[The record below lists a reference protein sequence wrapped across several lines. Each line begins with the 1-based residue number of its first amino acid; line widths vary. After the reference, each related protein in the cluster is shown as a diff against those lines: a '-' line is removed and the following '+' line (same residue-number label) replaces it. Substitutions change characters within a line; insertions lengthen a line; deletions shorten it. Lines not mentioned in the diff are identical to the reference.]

1 MKKKFTIAVLALVL
15 VFTFTNKADAQTFK
29 DIDGHWAKEYI
40 EWAADNGIFTG
51 YKDGTFKPDKKISRA
66 EFITILSNLKGYDSQ
81 DYILESQDVKP
92 SDWFALYLNDFVSLG
107 LIKNGIYFDGDA
119 LITRD
124 EAFGLIGQLFP
135 YKMPQENLTFNDSY
149 MVKRTRDICVL
160 KDMGIIMGDTRNNIN
175 PSNPL
180 SRAEVATIAYN
191 MNAKNIHIDKLE
203 LNYAKEN
210 KLFNFDFNVLGLK
223 ENYDVGAA
231 NELNNAIDDFKQKF
245 FSFMDADINPNPNT
259 NTNTKNN
266 TKNDTGISKREL
278 DQQRKLEEARASKDF
293 VRTYDEALEKF
304 LLALK
309 NREEEFTFSYD
320 PSTYD
325 GKYSIDYQL
334 KLDAKKRPEYFGAIE
349 DGGLIGDITIRLN
362 YKYSIT
368 KQELDVYIRQIDD
381 IVRAVEGK
389 SDYDKAK
396 YIHDWIVNNT
406 RYAYDQYLTGEYTLS
421 DGVKVHTPFSI
432 FKHGIAICQGYAET
446 FELLAN
452 EVGLNSQIVTGK
464 SYNSNG
470 WGLHAWN
477 LVEIDGRQYHV
488 DTTWDDP
495 VTSIGEDMIRYK
507 YFLIDDREMSKDHSW
522 DESRYPS
529 ANSGCLNDG
538 LDINGYG
545 VRNRYYDRYYHDYDD
560 RYRYNDDDGYDWRT
574 YR

>member
-1 MKKKFTIAVLALVL
+1 MKKKFILALL
-15 VFTFTNKADAQTFK
+15 ALAFVFTFNSKADAQTFK
-29 DIDGHWAKEYI
+29 DIKGHWAKDYI

-66 EFITILSNLKGYDSQ
+66 EFITILFNLKGYDIQ

-92 SDWFALYLNDFVSLG
+92 SDWFAIYLNDFVSLG

-124 EAFGLIGQLFP
+124 EAFGLLGQLFP

-180 SRAEVATIAYN
+180 SRAEVATMAYN

-223 ENYDVGAA
+223 ENYNVGAA

-245 FSFMDADINPNPNT
+245 FSFMDADVNTNP

-278 DQQRKLEEARASKDF
+278 DQQKKLEEARASKDF

-320 PSTYD
+320 FSTYN

-334 KLDAKKRPEYFGAIE
+334 KLDAEKRPEYFGAIE
-349 DGGLIGDITIRLN
+349 AGGLIGDITIRLN
-362 YKYSIT
+362 YKYSIS
-368 KQELDVYIRQIDD
+368 KEELETYLRQIDD

-452 EVGLNSQIVTGK
+452 EVGLNSQIVTGE

-495 VTSIGEDMIRYK
+495 VSSGGREYLEYD
-507 YFLIDDREMSKDHSW
+507 YFLIDDDTMSKDHRW
-522 DESRYPS
+522 DRDAYPK
-529 ANSGCLNDG
+529 ANSGCLNQNL
-538 LDINGYG
+538 LD
-545 VRNRYYDRYYHDYDD
+545 NRSNNFYYYYD
-560 RYRYNDDDGYDWRT
+560 
-574 YR
+574 

>member
-1 MKKKFTIAVLALVL
+1 MKKKFIVALLALFL
-15 VFTFTNKADAQTFK
+15 VFTFTSKADAQTFK
-29 DIDGHWAKEYI
+29 DIKGHWAKDYI

-66 EFITILSNLKGYDSQ
+66 EFITILSNLKGYDIQ

-92 SDWFALYLNDFVSLG
+92 SDWFAIYLNDFVSLG

-124 EAFGLIGQLFP
+124 EAFGLLGQLFP

-180 SRAEVATIAYN
+180 SRAEVATMAYN

-223 ENYDVGAA
+223 ENYNVGAA

-245 FSFMDADINPNPNT
+245 FSFMDADVNTNP

-278 DQQRKLEEARASKDF
+278 DQQKKLEEARASKDF

-320 PSTYD
+320 FSTYN

-334 KLDAKKRPEYFGAIE
+334 KLDAEKRPEYFGAIE
-349 DGGLIGDITIRLN
+349 AGGLIGDITIRLN
-362 YKYSIT
+362 YKYSIS
-368 KQELDVYIRQIDD
+368 KEELETYLRQIDD

-452 EVGLNSQIVTGK
+452 EVGLNSQIVTGE

-495 VTSIGEDMIRYK
+495 VSSGGREYLEYD
-507 YFLIDDREMSKDHSW
+507 YFLIDDDTMSKDHRW
-522 DESRYPS
+522 DRDAYPK
-529 ANSGCLNDG
+529 ANSGCLNQNL
-538 LDINGYG
+538 LD
-545 VRNRYYDRYYHDYDD
+545 NRSNNFYYYYD
-560 RYRYNDDDGYDWRT
+560 
-574 YR
+574 

>member
-1 MKKKFTIAVLALVL
+1 MKKKFILALL
-15 VFTFTNKADAQTFK
+15 ALAFVFTFNSKADAQTFK
-29 DIDGHWAKEYI
+29 DIKGHWAKDYI

-66 EFITILSNLKGYDSQ
+66 EFITILSNLKGYDIQ

-92 SDWFALYLNDFVSLG
+92 SDWFAIYLNDFVSLG

-124 EAFGLIGQLFP
+124 EAFGLLGQLFP

-180 SRAEVATIAYN
+180 SRAEVATMAYN

-223 ENYDVGAA
+223 ENYNVGAA

-245 FSFMDADINPNPNT
+245 FSFMDADVNTNP

-278 DQQRKLEEARASKDF
+278 DQQKKLEEARASKDF

-320 PSTYD
+320 FSTYN

-334 KLDAKKRPEYFGAIE
+334 KLDAEKRPEYFGAIE
-349 DGGLIGDITIRLN
+349 AGGLIGDITIRLN
-362 YKYSIT
+362 YKYSIS
-368 KQELDVYIRQIDD
+368 KEELETYLRQIDD

-452 EVGLNSQIVTGK
+452 EVGLNSQIVTGE

-477 LVEIDGRQYHV
+477 LVEIDGRQYHI

-495 VTSIGEDMIRYK
+495 VSSGGREYLEYD
-507 YFLIDDREMSKDHSW
+507 YFLIDDDTMSKDHRW
-522 DESRYPS
+522 DRDAYPK
-529 ANSGCLNDG
+529 ANSGCLNQNL
-538 LDINGYG
+538 LDN
-545 VRNRYYDRYYHDYDD
+545 RNNNNYYYYD
-560 RYRYNDDDGYDWRT
+560 
-574 YR
+574 

>member
-1 MKKKFTIAVLALVL
+1 MKKKFIVALLALL
-15 VFTFTNKADAQTFK
+15 LIFTFTSKADAQTFK
-29 DIDGHWAKEYI
+29 DIKGHWAKDYI

-66 EFITILSNLKGYDSQ
+66 EFITILSNLKGYDVQ

-92 SDWFALYLNDFVSLG
+92 SDWFAIYLNDFVSLG

-124 EAFGLIGQLFP
+124 EAFGLLGQLFP

-180 SRAEVATIAYN
+180 SRAEVATMAYN

-223 ENYDVGAA
+223 ENYNVGAA

-245 FSFMDADINPNPNT
+245 FSFMDADVNTNP

-278 DQQRKLEEARASKDF
+278 DQQKKLEEARASKDF

-320 PSTYD
+320 FSTYN

-334 KLDAKKRPEYFGAIE
+334 KLDAEKRPEYFGAIE
-349 DGGLIGDITIRLN
+349 AGGLIGDITIRLN
-362 YKYSIT
+362 YKYSIS
-368 KQELDVYIRQIDD
+368 KEELETYLRQIDD

-389 SDYDKAK
+389 SDYYKAK

-452 EVGLNSQIVTGK
+452 EVGLKSQIVTGEA
-464 SYNSNG
+464 YTSNG

-488 DTTWDDP
+488 DNTWDDP
-495 VTSIGEDMIRYK
+495 VSSGGREYLEYD
-507 YFLIDDREMSKDHSW
+507 YFLIDDDTMSKDHRW
-522 DESRYPS
+522 DRDAYPK
-529 ANSGCLNDG
+529 ANSGCLNQNL
-538 LDINGYG
+538 LDN
-545 VRNRYYDRYYHDYDD
+545 RNNNNYYYYD
-560 RYRYNDDDGYDWRT
+560 
-574 YR
+574 

>member
-1 MKKKFTIAVLALVL
+1 MKKKFILALL
-15 VFTFTNKADAQTFK
+15 ALAFVFTFNSKADAQTFK
-29 DIDGHWAKEYI
+29 DIKGHWAKDYI

-66 EFITILSNLKGYDSQ
+66 EFITILSNLKGYDIQ

-92 SDWFALYLNDFVSLG
+92 SDWFAIYLNDFVSLD

-124 EAFGLIGQLFP
+124 EAFGLLGQLFP

-180 SRAEVATIAYN
+180 SRAEVATMAYN

-223 ENYDVGAA
+223 ENYNVGAA

-245 FSFMDADINPNPNT
+245 FSFMDADVNTNP

-278 DQQRKLEEARASKDF
+278 DQQKKLEEARASKDF

-320 PSTYD
+320 FSTYN

-334 KLDAKKRPEYFGAIE
+334 KLDAEKRPEYFGAIE
-349 DGGLIGDITIRLN
+349 AGGLIGDITIRLN
-362 YKYSIT
+362 YKYSIS
-368 KQELDVYIRQIDD
+368 KEELETYLRQIDD

-452 EVGLNSQIVTGK
+452 EVGLNSQIVTGE

-477 LVEIDGRQYHV
+477 LVEIDGRQYHI

-495 VTSIGEDMIRYK
+495 VSIGGREYLEYD
-507 YFLIDDREMSKDHSW
+507 YFLIDDDTMSKDHRW
-522 DESRYPS
+522 DRDAYPK
-529 ANSGCLNDG
+529 ANSGCLNQNL
-538 LDINGYG
+538 LDN
-545 VRNRYYDRYYHDYDD
+545 RNNNYYYYD
-560 RYRYNDDDGYDWRT
+560 
-574 YR
+574 